1 MSHDRSQGTDKRILN
16 SNRTALKVVKAGL
29 YSTIQDRGRFGLRH
43 MGIPWSGVLC
53 PAWQTIANALVGNPA
68 NAPVVECFEGGLE
81 LQSVG
86 EQPVRVA
93 VVGDHEAVVKT
104 SLNGGVTLA
113 EPNRTLTLTGGEKL
127 LLISSGG
134 ARQAIVAIF
143 GVCIKEHLG
152 SSSTYAKAS
161 LGGLD
166 GSILQ
171 AGNEIP
177 INTPSITGDET
188 PTHRRCHLPD
198 KLCYQASEIRAIPG
212 PQFDNFSPGGQAT
225 FSSSDYVLS
234 TDVDRMG
241 ARFNGPVIA
250 HRDAA
255 SKDIV
260 SDAIVPGSIQI
271 PGSGLPIV
279 LLNDAQTAGGY
290 PKIAT
295 VISADL
301 PLAGLQRTGA
311 TFRFRLV
318 SINEAIAAQRHTL
331 ECVAQTISSFSVCS
345 RERLDSAT
353 LLQTNLIDGVTDG
366 SEHG

>member
-1 MSHDRSQGTDKRILN
+1 MN
-16 SNRTALKVVKAGL
+16 SNRVALRIVKAGL

-43 MGIPWSGVLC
+43 VGIPWSGVLC
-53 PAWQTIANALVGNPA
+53 PAWQAIANALVGNPA
-68 NAPVVECFEGGLE
+68 NAPVIECFEGGLE

-86 EQPVRVA
+86 EPVCIA

-104 SLNGGVTLA
+104 SLNGGVTLT
-113 EPNRTLTLTGGEKL
+113 EPNRTLTLAAGESL
-127 LLISSGG
+127 LLTSSGR
-134 ARQAIVAIF
+134 ARQAIVAIS
-143 GVCIKEHLG
+143 GICVKEHLG
-152 SSSTYAKAS
+152 STSTYAKAS
-161 LGGLD
+161 LGGLN

-171 AGNEIP
+171 AGNEISVDM
-177 INTPSITGDET
+177 TSVAGAET
-188 PTHRRCHLPD
+188 STYRRCHLPD
-198 KLCYQASEIRAIPG
+198 ELYYQAREIRAISG
-212 PQFDNFSPGGQAT
+212 PQYDNFSSSGQRT
-225 FSSSDYVLS
+225 FSSSEFVLS

-241 ARFNGPVIA
+241 ARFNGAAIE
-250 HRDAA
+250 HRDAS

-301 PLAGLQRTGA
+301 PLAGLQRAGA
-311 TFRFRLV
+311 TFRFTLV
-318 SINEAIAAQRHTL
+318 SIDEAIAAKRHTL
-331 ECVAQTISSFSVCS
+331 QCVAQTINSFSPCT
-345 RERLDSAT
+345 RERLDSVT

-366 SEHG
+366 S